1 MAIRVKYPVVERSE
15 IVYTQ
20 RHKTKRRGVRNYSS
34 NIIPTRELW
43 TIVRKEVDAGQYEL
57 AKAHLALISSKWSE
71 IGVRPKSY
79 SAWDLLKEIEVPPPN
94 IENGTGGKPSE
105 AADKAPAKDQ

>member
-1 MAIRVKYPVVERSE
+1 MERSE